1 MSMSI
6 ADMYQEMIDQHTELY
21 MYRKAHK
28 GDMLRSEHEDILD
41 DMSAVEVDMEYTN
54 ESQLSWMS

>member
-28 GDMLRSEHEDILD
+28 DYRSPQENNLD
-41 DMSAVEVDMEYTN
+41 DMSAIEVDMEYTN
-54 ESQLSWMS
+54 EC

>member
-28 GDMLRSEHEDILD
+28 DNRSLVNEDNLD
-41 DMSAVEVDMEYTN
+41 DMSAIEVEMEYTN
-54 ESQLSWMS
+54 ET

>member
-28 GDMLRSEHEDILD
+28 DNRSLVNPHEDILD

-54 ESQLSWMS
+54 ESQ

>member
-21 MYRKAHK
+21 MYKKAHR
-28 GDMLRSEHEDILD
+28 GIRSHLSLHEDILD
-41 DMSAVEVDMEYTN
+41 DMSAIEVDMEYTN
-54 ESQLSWMS
+54 ET

>member
-28 GDMLRSEHEDILD
+28 GDMLRYEHEDILD

-54 ESQLSWMS
+54 ES

>member
-21 MYRKAHK
+21 MYRETHK
-28 GDMLRSEHEDILD
+28 DYRSPQENNLD
-41 DMSAVEVDMEYTN
+41 DMSAIEVEMEYTN
-54 ESQLSWMS
+54 ET

>member
-28 GDMLRSEHEDILD
+28 GDMLRSEHED
-41 DMSAVEVDMEYTN
+41 
-54 ESQLSWMS
+54 LSLIHISEPTRPY

>member
-28 GDMLRSEHEDILD
+28 EHRSLVNEDNLD
-41 DMSAVEVDMEYTN
+41 DMSAIEVEMEYTN
-54 ESQLSWMS
+54 ET

>member
-21 MYRKAHK
+21 MYRKTHK
-28 GDMLRSEHEDILD
+28 GKGSHVSTHEDILD

-54 ESQLSWMS
+54 ET